1 LLLLYFND
9 LFAKNIL
16 MPLVTQRMV
25 AIACVL
31 LLPLVTVVYGNYWVN
46 DNSMLR
52 VWSFTTW
59 CWLLP
64 AIPFLWWQHTLRLPD
79 VATFT
84 VRLWK
89 PFVVGVAFG
98 IADVLIIKGILH
110 PQPYD
115 SLPPFLQ
122 PFPYSILLY
131 TAGAIEV
138 EVYYRLIPL
147 GLALWGIQKWVH
159 ARWQTFAFTI
169 VAVFTAL
176 REPLE
181 QWPDGVW
188 WFVCYALG
196 SGFVMNLIQAM
207 YFKNQGFWA
216 TLLLRLGHYSIW
228 HIALGLY
235 VQYVELAR

>member
-1 LLLLYFND
+1 
-9 LFAKNIL
+9 
-16 MPLVTQRMV
+16 
-25 AIACVL
+25 
-31 LLPLVTVVYGNYWVN
+31 
-46 DNSMLR
+46 
-52 VWSFTTW
+52 
-59 CWLLP
+59 
-64 AIPFLWWQHTLRLPD
+64 
-79 VATFT
+79 
-84 VRLWK
+84 
-89 PFVVGVAFG
+89 
-98 IADVLIIKGILH
+98 
-110 PQPYD
+110 
-115 SLPPFLQ
+115 LPPFLQ